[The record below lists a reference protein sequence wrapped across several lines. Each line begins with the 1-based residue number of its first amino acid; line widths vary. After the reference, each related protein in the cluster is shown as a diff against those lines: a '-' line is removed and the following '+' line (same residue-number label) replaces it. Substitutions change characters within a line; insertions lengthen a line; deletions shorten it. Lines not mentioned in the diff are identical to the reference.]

1 MAGREQQLDGGCFF
15 FPVLATWDAH
25 CHYADPESDWS
36 WTCGGGSWRRPSAF
50 SVALLFLFATG
61 DVRGGLRAP
70 AANQRCCKM
79 GLALTALSFV
89 Y

>member
-1 MAGREQQLDGGCFF
+1 MGGVFF
-15 FPVLATWDAH
+15 FSRVGNLGCH

-61 DVRGGLRAP
+61 DVRGGFRQQISD
-70 AANQRCCKM
+70 AAKM
-79 GLALTALSFV
+79 GLAALTALSFV